1 MLLIKLEILVKA
13 TCKLTTVTACSQRAP
28 SMLLIYAGSV
38 SKSDLLVDES
48 LGLMLKEYMYFHATY
63 SAGSI
68 SEVNLSVDDSHRQHV
83 ASALVELF

>member
-1 MLLIKLEILVKA
+1 MLLIKLEVLMKA

-48 LGLMLKEYMYFHATY
+48 LGLMLKEYFHATY

-68 SEVNLSVDDSHRQHV
+68 SEVNLSVDDSHRQPV
-83 ASALVELF
+83 ASALVEIF

>member
-1 MLLIKLEILVKA
+1 
-13 TCKLTTVTACSQRAP
+13 
-28 SMLLIYAGSV
+28 MLLIYAGSV

-63 SAGSI
+63 SAGSTSI